1 MDEPRIR
8 ASRRRIGLLVA
19 VPLAGVAMGAGFAMA
34 ASGPSKPAPD
44 RVQHAKPIRQHVQQ
58 GSQRLQAP
66 RVLHDGHECPLSRAS
81 ADV

>member
-19 VPLAGVAMGAGFAMA
+19 VPLAGMAIGAGIAMA
-34 ASGPSKPAPD
+34 ASGPSQPAPA
-44 RVQHAKPIRQHVQQ
+44 RVQHAKPLRLYVQQ
-58 GSQRLQAP
+58 GSRRLQAP
-66 RVLHDGHECPLSRAS
+66 RVQHDGHQCPFSRAS